1 MSFTTAATWSDN
13 KIQRSDHPVTTW
25 YDWALRAALSWSAVL
40 RTKGLTSL
48 CSAPGV
54 LVRAPHQGSYHNCGR
69 SVTCISRVLMD
80 LLTYYWK
87 QSSWEGERNG
97 QGSNENWN
105 CHVLQ
110 RKTFA
115 NTKTSLKN
123 ILKSC
128 IPRPLCRSEE
138 DPLSVQKALRLT
150 LWLWNI
156 LHAIL
161 HAWWSTGKSPLF
173 LAKHHLSVI
182 FTSQSY
188 KFVLSSLFSAYSS
201 LLPID
206 TPFYAVILR
215 STPIDS
221 RLDCNGVRH

>member
-54 LVRAPHQGSYHNCGR
+54 LVRAPHQGSYYHSCGR
-69 SVTCISRVLMD
+69 SVTYISRVLMD

-105 CHVLQ
+105 CHV
-110 RKTFA
+110 A
-115 NTKTSLKN
+115 
-123 ILKSC
+123 
-128 IPRPLCRSEE
+128 EE
-138 DPLSVQKALRLT
+138 DFCKYENVLEEHSEVLYPSAIVQGRRRPSLRAEGIETDSLT
-150 LWLWNI
+150 L
-156 LHAIL
+156 
-161 HAWWSTGKSPLF
+161 KY
-173 LAKHHLSVI
+173 
-182 FTSQSY
+182 FTR
-188 KFVLSSLFSAYSS
+188 YSS
-201 LLPID
+201 RMVV
-206 TPFYAVILR
+206 YW
-215 STPIDS
+215 
-221 RLDCNGVRH
+221 